1 MNIPSAFKEELYIT
15 PEECI
20 DLPTVS
26 VVSVICICAFVYLYR
41 KHFNN

>member
-1 MNIPSAFKEELYIT
+1 MNIPSAFKEELYIG
-15 PEECI
+15 PKGCV
-20 DLPTVS
+20 DLLTVS